1 MDGVPD
7 SIRNN
12 SRSMRT
18 LLNKTKQTP
27 DQKMKSIVG
36 MVNDLFKM
44 KKWAEWDI
52 QVDQKPQLLESRRL
66 AAPELIH
73 NEGDDKHLYA
83 NERLLKQMPV
93 YQSDALSKVKLILV
107 HDRYSKSEAEN
118 VNTNLMKCQGMMG
131 MKSGQMEMLCLP
143 DCRGNFSKIYEAI
156 EGFVGPMKARS
167 NKDQQIFAV
176 MVLDRRNDYPA
187 IKKIFTRMG
196 IMSQVVLKFTA
207 KKINL
212 SVASNIMKQIN
223 SKVGGESVRMKMPS
237 FMNTERVMVIGIDVC
252 HAGKKSVVGFCASK
266 NRSQTLYY
274 SDIII
279 QPKNQEVVKK
289 DLDRCMI
296 NAIQS
301 FSNENQG
308 NLPTKI
314 IIYRDG
320 VGEGQRD

>member
-1 MDGVPD
+1 
-7 SIRNN
+7 
-12 SRSMRT
+12 
-18 LLNKTKQTP
+18 
-27 DQKMKSIVG
+27 
-36 MVNDLFKM
+36 
-44 KKWAEWDI
+44 
-52 QVDQKPQLLESRRL
+52 
-66 AAPELIH
+66 
-73 NEGDDKHLYA
+73 
-83 NERLLKQMPV
+83 
-93 YQSDALSKVKLILV
+93 
-107 HDRYSKSEAEN
+107 
-118 VNTNLMKCQGMMG
+118 
-131 MKSGQMEMLCLP
+131 MEMLCLP
-143 DCRGNFSKIYEAI
+143 DCRGNFQKIYEAV
-156 EGFVGPMKARS
+156 EGFVGPLKARC

-223 SKVGGESVRMKMPS
+223 SKVGGESVRIKMPS
-237 FMNTERVMVIGIDVC
+237 FMETERVMVIGIDVC

-266 NRSQTLYY
+266 NKSQTLYY

-320 VGEGQRD
+320 VGEGQRDQIVEKEISQFKETLKPIYNTVTGIPPITLVVVNKRINQRMFVKGPDGKSIDNPPPGSIIDANLVENQKDNQCFDFFLVPQ